1 MKPNPVGWFELYV
14 QDMERAKAFY
24 ESVFEVT
31 LESLPGTEFEMWA
44 FPMEMEKYGS
54 PGALIKMEGCP
65 SGPGGTLVY
74 FSCEDCAVEAKR
86 AAESGGSVFKEKF
99 SIGPY
104 GFISLVN
111 DSEGNLI
118 GLHSRA

>member
-14 QDMERAKAFY
+14 QDMPRAKAFY
-24 ESVFEVT
+24 EAVFEVT
-31 LESLPGTEFEMWA
+31 LESLPGTEYEMWA
-44 FPMEMEKYGS
+44 FPMEMEQYGS

-74 FSCEDCAVEAKR
+74 FSCEDCATESIRAVEA
-86 AAESGGSVFKEKF
+86 GGAIFKEKF

-104 GFISLVN
+104 GFIALVQ
-111 DSEGNLI
+111 DTEGNLI